1 MAWLIQQG
9 LPQAELPKFDGSALK
24 WVDFI
29 TKFRDLVHNQDYLND
44 TQRHLYLTQQLI
56 GQAERAVKGFASD
69 SRGYVLSLQ
78 RLKFYFGQKSKIAQ
92 ATLKIVTENAA
103 VDNDDIVSLQE
114 FYYQISDCLVTLR
127 MLRYESDLRS
137 TQTLR
142 QAVARLPSRMMQKWA
157 EHSLRIRSRSEEPD
171 LIHFADWLQGRI
183 LALTDP
189 SLPEVTKPKKGGGAN
204 VRINATL
211 ITKSASCQIC
221 EEKHSFWKCPSFK
234 ALSPPERYEFMRKL
248 KVCTNCCGEGHNF
261 KNCPSQGTCFVQG
274 CKERHHTTLHDYFLA
289 KKSNANKDKKNQKV
303 PKVENDK
310 KDKRDEKDQ
319 KDRKVEK
326 EKERDDQ
333 DTAHVNKEEEKKS
346 DPKAPKNLSTNHIAS
361 EQDTYLWIV
370 PVTLT
375 ASNGQSAD
383 TFALLDNASTDTMLR
398 DELATS
404 LNLSG
409 PKDSVNLGTVLDP
422 AKESVEGE
430 TVSVTV
436 SANNGNNAINIKEAF
451 VVPSN
456 RFNMPAQPHPLDPSQ
471 SDLYS
476 QLNGI
481 ELCEVRPED
490 VSILIGADVPTAHLQ
505 LDAKRGNSDEILAV
519 CTMFGW
525 TLFGKAPLKKSGTRS
540 ARINHV
546 RMTTVQASPPVEG
559 SDKKI
564 DVSLLPNFWD
574 DRKPRRTISANYL
587 RCSCDQSLHNALE
600 RFWQQENS
608 AILPAREPAMSR
620 EDSKAL
626 AKLETETTFAEGRYT
641 VPMLRKSSTLPDGEF
656 MARKRWRFLRKRFRR
671 DPDLYEK
678 YEA

>member
-1 MAWLIQQG
+1 MNRPQQRVTNPALGGIGTNTAMAWLVQQG

-29 TKFRDLVHNQDYLND
+29 TKFRDIVHNQDYLND

-78 RLKFYFGQKSKIAQ
+78 RLKFYFGQKSRIAQ
-92 ATLKIVTENAA
+92 ATLRIVTHNAA
-103 VDNDDIVSLQE
+103 VDNDDIASLQE

-142 QAVARLPSRMMQKWA
+142 QAVARLPSRMTPKWA

-189 SLPEVTKPKKGGGAN
+189 SLSEVTKPKKGGGAN

-221 EEKHSFWKCPSFK
+221 EEKHTFWKCPSFK
-234 ALSPPERYEFMRKL
+234 ALSPSERYEYMKKL

-289 KKSNANKDKKNQKV
+289 KKSNANKDKKNQKKDQKGE
-303 PKVENDK
+303 KVK
-310 KDKRDEKDQ
+310 KDKNDQ
-319 KDRKVEK
+319 KDPKNEMDPKVSK
-326 EKERDDQ
+326 EKEREDQ
-333 DTAHVNKEEEKKS
+333 DTAPVNEEEEKKP

-409 PKDSVNLGTVLDP
+409 PKDSVNVGTVLDP

-436 SANNGNNAINIKEAF
+436 SARNGNNAIKIKEAF

-456 RFNMPAQPHPLDPSQ
+456 RFNMPAQPRPPDPSQ

-481 ELCEVRPED
+481 ELSEVRPED

-525 TLFGKAPLKKSGTRS
+525 TLFGKA
-540 ARINHV
+540 
-546 RMTTVQASPPVEG
+546 
-559 SDKKI
+559 
-564 DVSLLPNFWD
+564 
-574 DRKPRRTISANYL
+574 
-587 RCSCDQSLHNALE
+587 
-600 RFWQQENS
+600 
-608 AILPAREPAMSR
+608 
-620 EDSKAL
+620 
-626 AKLETETTFAEGRYT
+626 
-641 VPMLRKSSTLPDGEF
+641 TLS
-656 MARKRWRFLRKRFRR
+656 
-671 DPDLYEK
+671 
-678 YEA
+678 